1 MKGLP
6 DMKKWFLAIAA
17 MTCLLSQ
24 EVTAATIKNTD
35 QKTQS
40 LVVAEGSGRRDVS
53 LKADQTVD
61 ICPKGCF
68 VTFPNGDRF
77 AIKAGDAMEINGG
90 RASFK

>member
-1 MKGLP
+1 MR
-6 DMKKWFLAIAA
+6 KWFLVAFAL
-17 MTCLLSQ
+17 TCFFAVEGQ
-24 EVTAATIKNTD
+24 AATIKNTD
-35 QKTQS
+35 QKTES
-40 LVVAEGSGRRDVS
+40 LVVAEGSSRRDVS

-77 AIKAGDAMEINGG
+77 AIKATDTIEINGS

>member
-1 MKGLP
+1 MI
-6 DMKKWFLAIAA
+6 MKKCLLAIIAFA
-17 MTCLLSQ
+17 SFASHEGL
-24 EVTAATIKNTD
+24 AATIKNTD

-40 LVVAEGSGRRDVS
+40 LVVAEGSSRRDVS

-77 AIKAGDAMEINGG
+77 AIKATDTIEINGS

>member
-1 MKGLP
+1 
-6 DMKKWFLAIAA
+6 MKKWFLVIAA
-17 MTCLLSQ
+17 LICFGSQ
-24 EVTAATIKNTD
+24 EGFAATIKNTD

-40 LVVAEGSGRRDVS
+40 LVVAEGSSRRDVS
-53 LKADQTVD
+53 LKADQSVD

-77 AIKAGDAMEINGG
+77 AIKATDTIEINGS

>member
-1 MKGLP
+1 MKELP
-6 DMKKWFLAIAA
+6 DMKNWFLVFFSLALFVCHNGI
-17 MTCLLSQ
+17 
-24 EVTAATIKNTD
+24 AATIKNTD

-40 LVVAEGSGRRDVS
+40 LVVTEGSSRRDVS

-77 AIKAGDAMEINGG
+77 AIKATDAIDINGN

>member
-1 MKGLP
+1 MT
-6 DMKKWFLAIAA
+6 KWFLVAVAL
-17 MTCLLSQ
+17 TCFFAEGGQ
-24 EVTAATIKNTD
+24 AATIKNTD
-35 QKTQS
+35 QKTES
-40 LVVAEGSGRRDVS
+40 LVVAEGSSRRDVS

-77 AIKAGDAMEINGG
+77 AIKATDTIEINGS

>member
-1 MKGLP
+1 MT
-6 DMKKWFLAIAA
+6 KWFLVAVAF
-17 MTCLLSQ
+17 TCFFS
-24 EVTAATIKNTD
+24 EGVEAATIKNTD
-35 QKTQS
+35 QKTES
-40 LVVAEGSGRRDVS
+40 LVVAEGSSRRDVS

-77 AIKAGDAMEINGG
+77 AIKATDTIEINGS

>member
-1 MKGLP
+1 MKN
-6 DMKKWFLAIAA
+6 WFLVIFSL
-17 MTCLLSQ
+17 TCFVCHSG
-24 EVTAATIKNTD
+24 TAATIRNTD

-40 LVVAEGSGRRDVS
+40 LVVTEGSSRRDVS

-77 AIKAGDAMEINGG
+77 AIKAADAIDINGN

>member
-1 MKGLP
+1 
-6 DMKKWFLAIAA
+6 MKKWFA
-17 MTCLLSQ
+17 MTAMLACFLCQ
-24 EVTAATIKNTD
+24 AGIAATIKNTD
-35 QKTQS
+35 QKTES
-40 LVVAEGSGRRDVS
+40 LVVAEGSARRDVS

-77 AIKAGDAMEINGG
+77 AIKASDTIEINGG

>member
-1 MKGLP
+1 MT
-6 DMKKWFLAIAA
+6 KWLSA
-17 MTCLLSQ
+17 MTAMICFLCQ
-24 EVTAATIKNTD
+24 NGIAATIKNTD
-35 QKTQS
+35 QKTES

-77 AIKAGDAMEINGG
+77 AIKASDTIEINAG

>member
-1 MKGLP
+1 MKWSRL
-6 DMKKWFLAIAA
+6 FLAVAVLCTLNGYSLAA
-17 MTCLLSQ
+17 S
-24 EVTAATIKNTD
+24 IKNTD

-40 LVVAEGSGRRDVS
+40 LVVTEGTSRRDVS
-53 LKADQTVD
+53 LKADQTVE

-77 AIKAGDAMEINGG
+77 AIKAEDTIEINGS